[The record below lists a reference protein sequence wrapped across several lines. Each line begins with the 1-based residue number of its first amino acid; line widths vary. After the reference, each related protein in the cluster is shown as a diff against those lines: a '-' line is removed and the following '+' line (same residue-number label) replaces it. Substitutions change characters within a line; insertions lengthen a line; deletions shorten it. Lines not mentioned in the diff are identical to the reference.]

1 MKPDLPQI
9 GAHMQSEQVGHTDK
23 MQIRFGIR
31 DKILIS
37 FLALSLIS
45 VGIISSLALRYIG
58 SVGSLTKEYSASMG
72 ETVMSVSI
80 AALEDQGRRTI
91 YQKASDV
98 AKEIYFYL
106 QLHPDLT
113 EDEIIRD
120 EKLKSIAV
128 EKVGRTGYT
137 IVYDKTGKIFFAS
150 DPTIVGTNLRQ
161 LGGEPSYF
169 SSIFERSLLG
179 EDASGYYK
187 YKSGT
192 DTEER
197 TKYFYAVPIEG
208 SNLIVAAY
216 TYLDEFSSAAE
227 DTKKSIAS
235 AVEEMS
241 MQVDKQA
248 REAELIFIIVI
259 VGMVVLVSGV
269 SFLLSETIT
278 RPVMALI
285 EGAEHVARGE
295 LNYSLDVNTGD
306 EMQVLAEQFN
316 AMGQALRESYN
327 NLEQKVI
334 ERTEQE
340 RQRAEQLR
348 TINEVSRKISSIVN
362 LDELLAYVGN
372 LLRQTFHFYNVN
384 IFLFEPESGKLML
397 KTLHFS
403 GQKSVTPV
411 GVPLEIDENGIIGK
425 AAKSGEYVLINNLQT
440 EEEENL
446 TKEGKLGE
454 ARSELAVPVKMG
466 DRVLGVLD
474 IESTEADGFE
484 EADIFT
490 AQTLADQLAV
500 AVENARL
507 YQETRQMAVT
517 EERNRM
523 AREIH
528 DTLAQGFTGI
538 ILQLEATEQALG
550 EEINPEVQKHLNQ
563 ARSLARK
570 SLQEAR
576 RSVWNL
582 SPQALEQLHIDE
594 AIKHEVERF
603 RQDHDIKTTFTR
615 FGERRELPP
624 EIGTALFRICQEGL
638 TNIAKHAQATA
649 VEVTLSYDDQEVELT
664 IKDNGIGFDLDPD
677 GKVGKSG
684 GYGLIS
690 MRERAQGQNG
700 YFEIQSEKGAGT
712 MIRVSIPVA

>member
-1 MKPDLPQI
+1 MGKK
-9 GAHMQSEQVGHTDK
+9 STDEK
-23 MQIRFGIR
+23 KQAKVVSRIEKIRIRFGIR

-45 VGIISSLALRYIG
+45 VGFISSLALRYIG
-58 SVGSLTKEYSASMG
+58 SVGALTKEYSVSMG

-106 QLHPDLT
+106 QLHPNLDRTALAQNQELST
-113 EDEIIRD
+113 
-120 EKLKSIAV
+120 IAV
-128 EKVGRTGYT
+128 QKVGRMGNTR
-137 IVYDKTGKIFFAS
+137 VYDKTGKVIFAANPS
-150 DPTIVGTNLRQ
+150 IVGANLRQ
-161 LGGEPSYF
+161 LGGEPSYY

-187 YKSGT
+187 YKAPT

-197 TKYFYAVPIEG
+197 IKYMYTVPVE
-208 SNLIVAAY
+208 SSDLIVAAN

-227 DTKKSIAS
+227 ETKARIAS
-235 AVEEMS
+235 AVDEMS
-241 MQVDKQA
+241 DQVDKQA
-248 REAELIFIIVI
+248 REAELIFIAVI
-259 VGMVVLVSGV
+259 VAMVVVVSGV

-278 RPVMALI
+278 RPIMALTK
-285 EGAEHVARGE
+285 GSEHIANGE
-295 LNYSLDVNTGD
+295 LNYKFNVNTGD

-316 AMGQALRESYN
+316 VMTNALSESYT

-334 ERTEQE
+334 ERTEKE

-372 LLRQTFHFYNVN
+372 LLRQTFHFHNVN
-384 IFLFEPESGKLML
+384 IFLFEPSSGKLML

-403 GQKSVTPV
+403 GQKNVIPV
-411 GVPLEIDENGIIGK
+411 GVPLEMDEEGIIGK
-425 AAKSGEYVLINNLQT
+425 AAHTGEYVLVSDLKLEPGYRKQ
-440 EEEENL
+440 
-446 TKEGKLGE
+446 EGTGE
-454 ARSELAVPVKMG
+454 TMSELAVPVRMG
-466 DRVLGVLD
+466 GRVLGVLD
-474 IESTEADGFE
+474 IESTEVDGFD
-484 EADIFT
+484 EADVFT

-500 AVENARL
+500 AIDNARL
-507 YQETRQMAVT
+507 YQEMKSMAVT

-550 EEINPEVQKHLNQ
+550 DTSEDVQKHLNQ

-570 SLQEAR
+570 SLAEAR

-582 SPQALEQLHIDE
+582 SPQALEQLKLDE
-594 AIKHEVERF
+594 AIQHEVERF
-603 RQDHDIKTTFTR
+603 RHDNGIGAGFALYGDK
-615 FGERRELPP
+615 REIPP
-624 EIGTALFRICQEGL
+624 DTGTAIFRICQEAL
-638 TNIAKHAQATA
+638 ANVAKHAQATH
-649 VEVTLSYDDQEVELT
+649 VDVSLSFEGKGVTLTV
-664 IKDNGIGFDLDPD
+664 KDNGVGFEPGPEGKIG
-677 GKVGKSG
+677 KAG
-684 GYGLIS
+684 GFGLIS

-700 YFEIQSEKGAGT
+700 KFEVQSSKGEGT
-712 MIRVSIPVA
+712 VIRVSIPLS

>member
-1 MKPDLPQI
+1 
-9 GAHMQSEQVGHTDK
+9 MQSKVYQQIDK
-23 MQIRFGIR
+23 IRIRFGIR

-58 SVGSLTKEYSASMG
+58 SVGALTKQYSASMS

-91 YQKASDV
+91 SQKAQDV

-106 QLHPDLT
+106 QLHPGLT
-113 EDEIIRD
+113 EKTMIND
-120 EKLKSIAV
+120 EKLNAIAV
-128 EKVGRTGYT
+128 ERVGRTGYT
-137 IVYDKTGKIFFAS
+137 IVYDNTSKILFAS
-150 DPTIVGTNLRQ
+150 DPTIEGSSLRQ
-161 LGGEPSYF
+161 LGGEPSYYN
-169 SSIFERSLLG
+169 SIIERSLLG
-179 EDASGYYK
+179 VESSGYYS
-187 YKSGT
+187 YKAPGE
-192 DTEER
+192 DKER
-197 TKYFYAVPIEG
+197 TKYMFTVPVES
-208 SNLIVAAY
+208 SNLIVAAS

-227 DTKKSIAS
+227 DTKNRIST
-235 AVEEMS
+235 AVDEMS
-241 MQVDKQA
+241 KQVDKQS
-248 REAELIFIIVI
+248 REAELIFIAVI
-259 VGMVVLVSGV
+259 VAMVVVVSGV

-285 EGAEHVARGE
+285 QGTEHISKGE
-295 LNYSLDVNTGD
+295 LDYNIEVNTGD
-306 EMQVLAEQFN
+306 EMQVLAEQFD
-316 AMGQALRESYN
+316 AMGAALKESYS

-334 ERTEQE
+334 ERTEKE

-384 IFLFEPESGKLML
+384 IFLFEPSSGKLML

-403 GQKSVTPV
+403 GQKNVIPV
-411 GVPLEIDENGIIGK
+411 GVPLEMDEEGIIGK
-425 AAKSGEYVLINNLQT
+425 AAKSGEFVLVGDTKADPSYKKPDVPT
-440 EEEENL
+440 E
-446 TKEGKLGE
+446 T
-454 ARSELAVPVKMG
+454 RSELAVPVKMG

-474 IESTEADGFE
+474 IESAEENGFD

-500 AVENARL
+500 AIENARL

-550 EEINPEVQKHLNQ
+550 DTSDDVQKHLNQ

-570 SLQEAR
+570 SLAEAR

-582 SPQALEQLHIDE
+582 NPQALEQLRLDE
-594 AIKHEVERF
+594 AIQHEVERF
-603 RQDHDIKTTFTR
+603 KQDNEIETSFTMY
-615 FGERRELPP
+615 GERRDIPP
-624 EIGTALFRICQEGL
+624 ETGTALFRICQESL
-638 TNIAKHAQATA
+638 ANIIKHAQATA
-649 VEVTLSYDDQEVELT
+649 VDVTLNFEDSAVELT
-664 IKDNGIGFDLDPD
+664 VKDNGMGFAFEPN
-677 GKVGKSG
+677 GKSVKG
-684 GYGLIS
+684 AGYGLIS
-690 MRERAQGQNG
+690 MRERALGQNG
-700 YFEIQSEKGAGT
+700 KFEVQSEKGAGT
-712 MIRVSIPVA
+712 IVSVSIPLA

>member
-1 MKPDLPQI
+1 
-9 GAHMQSEQVGHTDK
+9 MQAKIAGK
-23 MQIRFGIR
+23 MEKIPIRFGIR

-58 SVGSLTKEYSASMG
+58 SVGTLTKEYSSSLG
-72 ETVMSVSI
+72 ETVMSVTI

-106 QLHPDLT
+106 QLHPDLDT
-113 EDEIIRD
+113 AEMMRD
-120 EKLKSIAV
+120 QKLISIAIQ
-128 EKVGRTGYT
+128 KVGRTGYT
-137 IVYDKTGKIFFAS
+137 VVYDKSGKIYFAN
-150 DPTIVGTNLRQ
+150 DPGIVGTNLRN
-161 LGGEPSYF
+161 LGGEPSYY

-179 EDASGYYK
+179 GEASGYYK
-187 YKSGT
+187 FKETG
-192 DTEER
+192 DTVDR
-197 TKYFYAVPIEG
+197 TKYLYSVPVEA
-208 SNLIVAAY
+208 SDLIVAAY
-216 TYLDEFSSAAE
+216 TYLDEFSSAAV
-227 DTKKSIAS
+227 DTKSNIAT

-241 MQVDKQA
+241 KQVDKQA
-248 REAELIFIIVI
+248 REAELIFIAVI
-259 VGMVVLVSGV
+259 VAMVVVVSGV

-278 RPVMALI
+278 RPVMALTK
-285 EGAEHVARGE
+285 GSEHIAMGE
-295 LNYSLDVNTGD
+295 LSYRFDVKTGD

-316 AMGQALRESYN
+316 VMGTALKESYS

-334 ERTEQE
+334 ERTEKE

-384 IFLFEPESGKLML
+384 IFLFEPSSGKLML

-403 GQKSVTPV
+403 GQKNVIPV
-411 GVPLEIDENGIIGK
+411 GVPLEMDEEGVIGK
-425 AAKSGEYVLINNLQT
+425 AARSGEYVLVNDLAA
-440 EEEENL
+440 EPGYKKSENL
-446 TKEGKLGE
+446 SETK
-454 ARSELAVPVKMG
+454 SELAVPVRMG
-466 DRVLGVLD
+466 GRVLGVLD
-474 IESTEADGFE
+474 IESAEVEGFDEADV
-484 EADIFT
+484 FT

-500 AVENARL
+500 AIENARL
-507 YQETRQMAVT
+507 YQETRSLAVT

-550 EEINPEVQKHLNQ
+550 ETSEDVQKHLNQ

-570 SLQEAR
+570 SLAEAR

-582 SPQALEQLHIDE
+582 SPQALEQLRLDE

-603 RQDHDIKTTFTR
+603 KQDNGIQAIYTQY
-615 FGERRELPP
+615 GERRDIPP
-624 EIGTALFRICQEGL
+624 EMGTALFRICQESL
-638 TNIAKHAQATA
+638 ANIAKHAQATQA
-649 VEVTLSYDDQEVELT
+649 EVTLNFEGSEIDLT
-664 IKDNGIGFDLDPD
+664 VKDNGIGFAPEPN
-677 GKVGKSG
+677 GKISKSG
-684 GYGLIS
+684 GFGLIS
-690 MRERAQGQNG
+690 MRERAVGQSG
-700 YFEIQSEKGAGT
+700 KFEIQSEKGEGT
-712 MIRVSIPVA
+712 MIRVSIPLA

>member
-1 MKPDLPQI
+1 
-9 GAHMQSEQVGHTDK
+9 MQSKLAGHMEK
-23 MQIRFGIR
+23 IQIRFGIR

-106 QLHPDLT
+106 QLH
-113 EDEIIRD
+113 DELDQKEMVKD

-128 EKVGRTGYT
+128 QKVGRTGYT
-137 IVYDKTGKIFFAS
+137 IVYDKNGKIFFAS

-161 LGGEPSYF
+161 LGGEPSYY

-179 EDASGYYK
+179 GDASGYYK
-187 YKSGT
+187 YK
-192 DTEER
+192 DEKDDVER
-197 TKYFYAVPIEG
+197 TKYFYSVPVEA
-208 SNLIVAAY
+208 SDLIVAAF

-227 DTKKSIAS
+227 DTKSRIAS

-241 MQVDKQA
+241 DQVDKQA
-248 REAELIFIIVI
+248 REAELIFMAVI
-259 VGMVVLVSGV
+259 VGMVVFVSGV

-278 RPVMALI
+278 RPVMALT
-285 EGAEHVARGE
+285 EGSEHIARGE

-316 AMGQALRESYN
+316 NMGQALRESYS

-334 ERTEQE
+334 ERTEKE

-384 IFLFEPESGKLML
+384 IFLFEPSSGKLML

-403 GQKSVTPV
+403 GQKNVIPV
-411 GVPLEIDENGIIGK
+411 GVPLEMDENGIIGK
-425 AAKSGEYVLINNLQT
+425 AAKSGDYVLINDLKSEQGLVKQD
-440 EEEENL
+440 EP
-446 TKEGKLGE
+446 GE
-454 ARSELAVPVKMG
+454 TRSELAVPVKMG
-466 DRVLGVLD
+466 GRVLGVLD
-474 IESTEADGFE
+474 IESAEIDGFD

-500 AVENARL
+500 AIENARL

-538 ILQLEATEQALG
+538 ILQLEATEQVIG
-550 EEINPEVQKHLNQ
+550 DNMDPDVQKHLNQ

-582 SPQALEQLHIDE
+582 SPQALEQLRIDE
-594 AIKHEVERF
+594 AIKHEVDRF
-603 RQDHDIKTTFTR
+603 RQDHGIDAMFAL
-615 FGERRELPP
+615 FGERRDIPP
-624 EIGTALFRICQEGL
+624 ETGTALFRICQEAL
-638 TNIAKHAQATA
+638 ANITKHAHATE
-649 VEVTLSYDDQEVELT
+649 VEVTLNYDKTDVELA
-664 IKDNGIGFDLDPD
+664 IKDNGVGFEMDPD
-677 GKVGKSG
+677 GKVGKAG

-690 MRERAQGQNG
+690 MRERVLGQKG
-700 YFEIQSEKGAGT
+700 HFEIQSEKGAGT
-712 MIRVSIPVA
+712 MIRVSIPVG

>member
-1 MKPDLPQI
+1 MQAKVASQI
-9 GAHMQSEQVGHTDK
+9 DK
-23 MQIRFGIR
+23 IRIRFGIR

-58 SVGSLTKEYSASMG
+58 SVGTLTKEYSASMG

-106 QLHPDLT
+106 QLNPEVDQAALM
-113 EDEIIRD
+113 RD
-120 EKLKSIAV
+120 QKLNSIAV
-128 EKVGRTGYT
+128 QKVGRTGNT
-137 IVYDKTGKIFFAS
+137 IVYDKTGKIIFS
-150 DPTIVGTNLRQ
+150 SNPSIVGANLRQ
-161 LGGEPSYF
+161 LGGEPSYY

-179 EDASGYYK
+179 GEVSGYYK
-187 YKSGT
+187 YKGPN
-192 DTEER
+192 DLEER
-197 TKYFYAVPIEG
+197 TRYMYTVPVE
-208 SNLIVAAY
+208 SSDLIVAAA

-227 DTKKSIAS
+227 ETKNRIAS

-241 MQVDKQA
+241 EQVDKQA
-248 REAELIFIIVI
+248 REAELIFIAVI
-259 VGMVVLVSGV
+259 VSMVVVVSGV

-278 RPVMALI
+278 RPIMALTK
-285 EGAEHVARGE
+285 GSEHIANGE
-295 LNYSLDVNTGD
+295 LSYKFNVNTGD

-316 AMGQALRESYN
+316 VMTRALNESYTD
-327 NLEQKVI
+327 LEQKVI
-334 ERTEQE
+334 DRTEKE

-384 IFLFEPESGKLML
+384 IFLFEPSSGKLML

-403 GQKSVTPV
+403 GQKNVIPV
-411 GVPLEIDENGIIGK
+411 GVPLEMDEEGIIGK
-425 AAKSGEYVLINNLQT
+425 AARTGEYVLVSDLKL
-440 EEEENL
+440 EPGFR
-446 TKEGKLGE
+446 KPEGLGE
-454 ARSELAVPVKMG
+454 TRSELAVPLSMG
-466 DRVLGVLD
+466 GRVLGVLD
-474 IESTEADGFE
+474 IESTEVDGFD
-484 EADIFT
+484 EADVFT

-500 AVENARL
+500 AIENARL
-507 YQETRQMAVT
+507 YQETRSMAVT

-550 EEINPEVQKHLNQ
+550 DTSGDVQKHLNQ

-570 SLQEAR
+570 SLAEAR

-582 SPQALEQLHIDE
+582 SPQALEQLRLDE
-594 AIKHEVERF
+594 AVKHEVERF
-603 RQDHDIKTTFTR
+603 RQDNGIETSFTQYGDKRDI
-615 FGERRELPP
+615 PP
-624 EIGTALFRICQEGL
+624 ETGTAIFRICQESL
-638 TNIAKHAQATA
+638 VNVAKHAQATR
-649 VEVTLSYDDQEVELT
+649 VDVTLNFEDARVELT
-664 IKDNGIGFDLDPD
+664 VKDNGVGFEPDPEGRIG
-677 GKVGKSG
+677 KAG

-690 MRERAQGQNG
+690 MRERALGQNG
-700 YFEIQSEKGAGT
+700 KFEVQSGKGEGT
-712 MIRVSIPVA
+712 VIRVSIPLTQEV

>member
-1 MKPDLPQI
+1 MSKNSTGEKIQGKVVSRI
-9 GAHMQSEQVGHTDK
+9 EK
-23 MQIRFGIR
+23 IRIRFGIR

-58 SVGSLTKEYSASMG
+58 SVGALTKEYSVSMG

-106 QLHPDLT
+106 QLHPNLDRTTLAQNQELNT
-113 EDEIIRD
+113 
-120 EKLKSIAV
+120 IAV
-128 EKVGRTGYT
+128 EKVGRTGNT
-137 IVYDKTGKIFFAS
+137 RVYDKTGKVIFAMNPS
-150 DPTIVGTNLRQ
+150 IVGANLRQ
-161 LGGEPSYF
+161 LGGEPSYY

-179 EDASGYYK
+179 EEASGYYK
-187 YKSGT
+187 YKAPT

-197 TKYFYAVPIEG
+197 TKYMYTVPVE
-208 SNLIVAAY
+208 SSDLIVAAN

-227 DTKKSIAS
+227 ETKARIAS
-235 AVEEMS
+235 AVDEMS
-241 MQVDKQA
+241 NQVDKQA
-248 REAELIFIIVI
+248 REAELIFIAVI
-259 VGMVVLVSGV
+259 VAMVVVVSGV

-278 RPVMALI
+278 RPIMALTK
-285 EGAEHVARGE
+285 GSEHIANGE
-295 LNYSLDVNTGD
+295 LNYKFNVNTGD

-316 AMGQALRESYN
+316 VMTKALSESYT

-334 ERTEQE
+334 ERTEKE

-372 LLRQTFHFYNVN
+372 LLRQTFHFHNVN
-384 IFLFEPESGKLML
+384 IFLFEPSSGKLML

-403 GQKSVTPV
+403 GQKNVIPV
-411 GVPLEIDENGIIGK
+411 GVPLEMDEEGIIGK
-425 AAKSGEYVLINNLQT
+425 AAHTGEYVLVSDLKLEPGYRKQ
-440 EEEENL
+440 
-446 TKEGKLGE
+446 EGTGE
-454 ARSELAVPVKMG
+454 TMSELAVPVRMG
-466 DRVLGVLD
+466 GRVLGVLD
-474 IESTEADGFE
+474 IESTEVDGFD
-484 EADIFT
+484 EADVFT

-500 AVENARL
+500 AIDNARL
-507 YQETRQMAVT
+507 YQEMKSMAVT

-550 EEINPEVQKHLNQ
+550 DTSEDVQKHLNQ

-570 SLQEAR
+570 SLAEAR

-582 SPQALEQLHIDE
+582 SPQALEQLKLDE
-594 AIKHEVERF
+594 AIQHEVERF
-603 RQDHDIKTTFTR
+603 RHDNGIEAGFAMYGDK
-615 FGERRELPP
+615 REIPP
-624 EIGTALFRICQEGL
+624 DTGTAIFRICQEAL
-638 TNIAKHAQATA
+638 ANVAKHAQATH
-649 VEVTLSYDDQEVELT
+649 VDVTLSFEGKGVTLT
-664 IKDNGIGFDLDPD
+664 VKDNGTGFEPGPEGKIG
-677 GKVGKSG
+677 KAG
-684 GYGLIS
+684 GFGLIS

-700 YFEIQSEKGAGT
+700 VFEVQSSKGEGT
-712 MIRVSIPVA
+712 VIRVSIPLS

>member
-1 MKPDLPQI
+1 
-9 GAHMQSEQVGHTDK
+9 MQDK
-23 MQIRFGIR
+23 STRGIKKIRIRFGIR

-72 ETVMSVSI
+72 ETVMSVTIS
-80 AALEDQGRRTI
+80 ALEDQGRRTI
-91 YQKASDV
+91 YQKAQDV

-106 QLHPDLT
+106 QLH
-113 EDEIIRD
+113 DELD
-120 EKLKSIAV
+120 ETAVTKDDKLKTIAV
-128 EKVGRTGYT
+128 QKVGRTGYT
-137 IVYDKTGKIFFAS
+137 TVYDKTGNIIFAADS
-150 DPTIVGTNLRQ
+150 AMVGGNLRQ
-161 LGGEPSYF
+161 LGGEPSYY
-169 SSIFERSLLG
+169 STIFEQSLLG
-179 EDASGYYK
+179 GDASGYYK
-187 YKSGT
+187 YKEP
-192 DTEER
+192 DEDIDR
-197 TKYFYAVPIEG
+197 TKYMYTVPVES
-208 SNLIVAAY
+208 SNLIVAAS

-227 DTKKSIAS
+227 DTKSQIVS

-241 MQVDKQA
+241 NQVDTQA
-248 REAELIFIIVI
+248 REAELIFIAIIVA
-259 VGMVVLVSGV
+259 MVVVVSGV

-278 RPVMALI
+278 RPIMALTKGS
-285 EGAEHVARGE
+285 EQLSKGE
-295 LNYSLDVNTGD
+295 LDYTINVNTGD

-316 AMGQALRESYN
+316 TMSISLKESYSD
-327 NLEQKVI
+327 LEQKVI
-334 ERTEQE
+334 DRTEKE

-372 LLRQTFHFYNVN
+372 LMRQTFHFHNVN
-384 IFLFEPESGKLML
+384 IFLFEPTSGKLML

-403 GQKSVTPV
+403 GQKTVIPV
-411 GVPLEIDENGIIGK
+411 GVPLEMDEQGIIGK
-425 AAKSGEYVLINNLQT
+425 AAKSGEYVLVNNLAA
-440 EEEENL
+440 EPDYKKPEGVGE
-446 TKEGKLGE
+446 TK
-454 ARSELAVPVKMG
+454 SELAVPVKMG
-466 DRVLGVLD
+466 GRVLGVLD
-474 IESTEADGFE
+474 IESTEVDGFD
-484 EADIFT
+484 EADVFT

-500 AVENARL
+500 AIENARL

-550 EEINPEVQKHLNQ
+550 DTNEDVQKHLNQ

-582 SPQALEQLHIDE
+582 SPQALEQLRIDE
-594 AIKHEVERF
+594 AIKHEVARF
-603 RQDHDIKTTFTR
+603 KQDHDIDASFMIY
-615 FGERRELPP
+615 GEKRDIPP
-624 EIGTALFRICQEGL
+624 EMGTALFRICQESL
-638 TNIAKHAQATA
+638 NNIAKHAHAKN
-649 VEVTLSYDDQEVELT
+649 VEVTLNFDTTDVELV

-677 GKVGKSG
+677 GKAGKGG

-690 MRERAQGQNG
+690 MRERAIGQNG
-700 YFEIQSEKGAGT
+700 KFEVQSEKGEGT
-712 MIRVSIPVA
+712 LIRVSLPLA

>member
-1 MKPDLPQI
+1 
-9 GAHMQSEQVGHTDK
+9 MQYKISGQMEK
-23 MQIRFGIR
+23 IRIRFGIR

-45 VGIISSLALRYIG
+45 VGIVSSLALRYIG
-58 SVGSLTKEYSASMG
+58 TVGSLTKEYSATMG

-106 QLHPDLT
+106 QLHPDLSPA
-113 EDEIIRD
+113 DMIKD

-128 EKVGRTGYT
+128 QRVGRTGYT
-137 IVYDKTGKIFFAS
+137 IVYDTTGKIYFAS

-187 YKSGT
+187 YKGEN
-192 DTEER
+192 DKEER
-197 TKYFYAVPIEG
+197 TKYFYAVPVE
-208 SNLIVAAY
+208 SHDLIVAAY

-227 DTKKSIAS
+227 DTKKRIAT

-241 MQVDKQA
+241 NLIDKQA
-248 REAELIFIIVI
+248 REAELIFIAVI
-259 VGMVVLVSGV
+259 VGMVVFVSGV

-278 RPVMALI
+278 RPVMAVTK
-285 EGAEHVARGE
+285 GSEHIAKGE
-295 LNYSLDVNTGD
+295 LDYRIDVNTGD

-316 AMGQALRESYN
+316 NMGQALRESYS

-334 ERTEQE
+334 ERTEKE

-384 IFLFEPESGKLML
+384 IFLFEPDSGKLML

-403 GQKSVTPV
+403 GQKNVIPV
-411 GVPLEIDENGIIGK
+411 GVPLEMDENSIVGR
-425 AAKSGEYVLINNLQT
+425 AAKSGEYVLIKDL
-440 EEEENL
+440 EVEPGVKKSDDENA
-446 TKEGKLGE
+446 T
-454 ARSELAVPVKMG
+454 RSELAVPVKMG
-466 DRVLGVLD
+466 GRVLGVLD
-474 IESTEADGFE
+474 IESIEVDGFDE
-484 EADIFT
+484 NDIFT

-500 AVENARL
+500 AIDNARL
-507 YQETRQMAVT
+507 YQETKHMAVT

-550 EEINPEVQKHLNQ
+550 DDINPDAQKHLNQ
-563 ARSLARK
+563 ARSLARR

-582 SPQALEQLHIDE
+582 SPQALEQRRLDE
-594 AIKHEVERF
+594 AIRHEVERF
-603 RQDHDIKTTFTR
+603 KQDHGVNAIFEL
-615 FGERRELPP
+615 FGEKRDLPP
-624 EIGTALFRICQEGL
+624 EAGTALFRICQEAL
-638 TNIAKHAQATA
+638 TNIAKHAQASE
-649 VEVTLSYDDQEVELT
+649 VEVTLSFEDSQVELA
-664 IKDNGIGFDLDPD
+664 IKDNGVGFEIDQD
-677 GKVGKSG
+677 GKPVKG
-684 GYGLIS
+684 GGFGLIS
-690 MRERAQGQNG
+690 MRERALGQKG
-700 YFEIQSEKGAGT
+700 KFEVVSEKGEGT
-712 MIRVSIPVA
+712 IIRVAIPLA